1 MGWIPFDTVPG
12 YEENIVYQLPEDGD
26 PAENENG
33 TTYTGQDQT
42 PQQNQ
47 TDISQEPQDD
57 HSQRIFIQS
66 VLLALAALVLVCLAA
81 MVLRTVLLRRRL
93 KQQRRRFE
101 DPDGRAACQAMLSAL
116 HRQLTALQPG
126 AWSEASPQRQAALTA
141 LLGDETARQLT
152 ALEQEVWFSDHPIE
166 EPQRQQAQKL
176 LGGDGASVA
185 GACPGGQTLETEIP
199 HLSGDLNHKRTE
211 RSMKDEREDTSRK
224 PPSVGS
230 ADVPDAAV
238 AAAFGGAGGGHP
250 ADRPDGGDAERI
262 PHRTGVCHLSLRRHG
277 EGCAEKKQPHLQRA
291 STADTLPLSMAPP
304 TTSAS
309 ITTRMDTSWI
319 SRQMA

>member
-1 MGWIPFDTVPG
+1 MTRQQAEALSDGAQLTLTQRAAHAWAEYYLDGVGWIPFDTVPG
-12 YEENIVYQLPEDGD
+12 YEENIDYQLPEDGD

-93 KQQRRRFE
+93 KRQRRRFE

-126 AWSEASPQRQAALTA
+126 AWSEASPQR
-141 LLGDETARQLT
+141 
-152 ALEQEVWFSDHPIE
+152 
-166 EPQRQQAQKL
+166 
-176 LGGDGASVA
+176 
-185 GACPGGQTLETEIP
+185 
-199 HLSGDLNHKRTE
+199 
-211 RSMKDEREDTSRK
+211 
-224 PPSVGS
+224 
-230 ADVPDAAV
+230 
-238 AAAFGGAGGGHP
+238 AGG
-250 ADRPDGGDAERI
+250 PDGPAG
-262 PHRTGVCHLSLRRHG
+262 RRDG
-277 EGCAEKKQPHLQRA
+277 PG
-291 STADTLPLSMAPP
+291 S
-304 TTSAS
+304 
-309 ITTRMDTSWI
+309 
-319 SRQMA
+319 

>member
-57 HSQRIFIQS
+57 HSQRIFVQS

-101 DPDGRAACQAMLSAL
+101 DPDGRMACQAHA
-116 HRQLTALQPG
+116 
-126 AWSEASPQRQAALTA
+126 QRPAPAA
-141 LLGDETARQLT
+141 
-152 ALEQEVWFSDHPIE
+152 
-166 EPQRQQAQKL
+166 
-176 LGGDGASVA
+176 DGLAAGSVERGIPPA
-185 GACPGGQTLETEIP
+185 G
-199 HLSGDLNHKRTE
+199 R
-211 RSMKDEREDTSRK
+211 
-224 PPSVGS
+224 
-230 ADVPDAAV
+230 
-238 AAAFGGAGGGHP
+238 
-250 ADRPDGGDAERI
+250 RP
-262 PHRTGVCHLSLRRHG
+262 
-277 EGCAEKKQPHLQRA
+277 
-291 STADTLPLSMAPP
+291 
-304 TTSAS
+304 
-309 ITTRMDTSWI
+309 
-319 SRQMA
+319 

>member
-12 YEENIVYQLPEDGD
+12 YEENIDYQLPEDGD

-93 KQQRRRFE
+93 KRQRRRFE
-101 DPDGRAACQAMLSAL
+101 DPDGRTACQAMLSAL

-126 AWSEASPQRQAALTA
+126 SVEQGLPPAAGGPDGPA
-141 LLGDETARQLT
+141 GRRDGRQLT

-176 LGGDGASVA
+176 LEG
-185 GACPGGQTLETEIP
+185 
-199 HLSGDLNHKRTE
+199 TE
-211 RSMKDEREDTSRK
+211 RLWRER
-224 PPSVGS
+224 
-230 ADVPDAAV
+230 VPAA
-238 AAAFGGAGGGHP
+238 
-250 ADRPDGGDAERI
+250 
-262 PHRTGVCHLSLRRHG
+262 RRW
-277 EGCAEKKQPHLQRA
+277 KQRFLTCQV
-291 STADTLPLSMAPP
+291 
-304 TTSAS
+304 
-309 ITTRMDTSWI
+309 I
-319 SRQMA
+319 